1 MTKTKAAS
9 WLALATVGLL
19 AACGNVPGAGTRAP
33 VSVTPVTVAPAA
45 CASLVERF
53 VATPANGNV
62 RITTSELVPA
72 GATASGM
79 AQPYPM
85 PAHCKVL
92 GSMNPRTGV
101 DGKPYAIGFEMRLPL
116 EWSGRFLLQANGGND
131 GVVVPAWGNV
141 VVTGATTNALMQGFA
156 VLSSDA
162 GHSTLPPP
170 VAGLVGGN
178 LFGLDPQARLDY
190 GYAANG
196 ALAPMARQLISTLYG
211 RPPATSYMMG
221 CSNGG
226 RHGMVA
232 AARYGDQF
240 DGILVGNPGFNLPK
254 AAVQHAWDIQ
264 AFSAV
269 HPDLRTAF
277 PPADMKLV
285 ADKVL
290 ERCDALDGLADGMVH
305 NLPAC
310 QAAFDLKAL
319 QCTGAKNP
327 QCLSGAQVGALQ
339 KVFAGP
345 VNSKGEKLYTDWPWD
360 AGVGASQIGFGS
372 WRSWKLQGPIADLPI
387 IGVLG
392 AGSLAF
398 IFSTP
403 PKPLAGNPPALMKS
417 LLDFNFDTDA
427 PKIFATDGQFRESAM
442 QFMAPPNA
450 AELNAFKA
458 RGGKMMLYHGTSDPV
473 FSFNDTRN
481 WYEQLNR
488 NHAGQAADFVRMFP
502 VPGMN
507 HCQGGPTTEQF
518 DMLSPLID
526 WVEKGKAPAQVT
538 ASARVGL
545 NPDVPANW
553 TSDGQA
559 RTRPLCPYPQ
569 FARYT
574 GSGNSEDASN
584 FVCR

>member
-1 MTKTKAAS
+1 MNKA
-9 WLALATVGLL
+9 LTGGLFALSTLGIL
-19 AACGNVPGAGTRAP
+19 AACSNMPGANPR
-33 VSVTPVTVAPAA
+33 VSVNVTPVSIAPAA
-45 CASLVERF
+45 CAPLVERF
-53 VATPANGNV
+53 GASPANGNV
-62 RITTSELVPA
+62 RIASSELVAA
-72 GATASGM
+72 GAIVPGM
-79 AQPYPM
+79 AQAYPM
-85 PAHCKVL
+85 PAHCKVA
-92 GSMNPRTGV
+92 GGMNPRTGT

-116 EWSGRFLLQANGGND
+116 EWNGRFLLQANGGND

-141 VVTGATTNALMQGFA
+141 VGAGATTNALMQGFA

-162 GHSTLPPP
+162 GHAAVPPP

-178 LFGLDPQARLDY
+178 LFGMDPQARLDY

-196 ALAPMARQLISTLYG
+196 ALAPMARQLITTLYG
-211 RPPATSYMMG
+211 KAPGTSYMMG

-232 AARYGDQF
+232 AARYADQF

-254 AAVQHAWDIQ
+254 AAVQHAWDVQ

-269 HPDLRTAF
+269 NPDLKAAF

-290 ERCDALDGLADGMVH
+290 EKCDALDGLVDGMVH

-310 QAAFDLKAL
+310 QAAFDVKAL
-319 QCTGAKNP
+319 QCSGAKNA
-327 QCLSGAQVGALQ
+327 QCLSSAQVGALQ

-345 VNSKGEKLYTDWPWD
+345 VNSKGEKLYSDWPWD

-392 AGSLAF
+392 GGSVAF
-398 IFSTP
+398 IFATP
-403 PKPLAGNPPALMKS
+403 PKPVAGNPPALIKS
-417 LLDFNFDTDA
+417 LLDYNFDTDA
-427 PKIFATDGQFRESAM
+427 PKIYASDGGFKESAM
-442 QFMAPPNA
+442 QFMTPPNA
-450 AELNAFKA
+450 TELNTFKA

-488 NHAGQAADFVRMFP
+488 NHGGQAANFVRMFP

-518 DMLSPLID
+518 DMLSPLVD
-526 WVEKGKAPAQVT
+526 WVENGKAPAQVLAT
-538 ASARVGL
+538 ARVGL

-553 TSDGQA
+553 ASNGKP

-569 FARYT
+569 QARYA
-574 GSGNSEDASN
+574 GSRDINDASN
-584 FVCR
+584 FACR